1 MWPELKGKDCEEKM
15 EDEKEDKD
23 CEEKIE
29 DEKEDNDC
37 EEKMKD
43 EKEELTKNHED
54 NEKMRLMR
62 SKLG

>member
-1 MWPELKGKDCEEKM
+1 M